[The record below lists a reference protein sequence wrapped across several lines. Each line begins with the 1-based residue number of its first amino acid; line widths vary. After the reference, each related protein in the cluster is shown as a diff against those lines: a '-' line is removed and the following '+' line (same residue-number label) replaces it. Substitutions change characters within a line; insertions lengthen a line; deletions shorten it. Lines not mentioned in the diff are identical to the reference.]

1 MGKDLGETQSSSVPY
16 DRLKDSATGSSADDR
31 ERGVVDREEEEGV
44 QRQSISQGT
53 TAGEI
58 RAVGNGGGYQN
69 GKTAAAAA
77 GMGGDE
83 RRVNSAEQEELF
95 AEYRDERRE
104 DHDPPTTQSE
114 ADDPEMDRNKRNGAT
129 DRAAGS
135 ARFSRK
141 LALLNV
147 LANGLMF
154 AVAGFITYHC
164 FNKAMV
170 LFSWHPTFMVTAYLI
185 LMSQAVLTMSGT
197 NYFTHRCNHRT
208 RVYIH
213 WVLQAVAGILISIA
227 SVCIFLNKIRLGKAH
242 FQTLHGIFGLVT
254 VCATLASIAG
264 GVTTK
269 YAFQLRAYVRPL
281 YSKLGHGI
289 AGTVTYLLGI
299 VTIGLGVCGRW
310 FQEDNDATVRL
321 MLVLAIALIALYV
334 IATPI
339 VNTVQ
344 RFKTAARTTL

>member
-1 MGKDLGETQSSSVPY
+1 MGKSPGETQTTSVPY
-16 DRLKDSATGSSADDR
+16 DRLKDTEAGSSGDDR
-31 ERGVVDREEEEGV
+31 GRGAVDREEEV
-44 QRQSISQGT
+44 KSNSQG

-58 RAVGNGGGYQN
+58 RAVGNGYQN
-69 GKTAAAAA
+69 GSVGAKRVA
-77 GMGGDE
+77 GMGGGE
-83 RRVNSAEQEELF
+83 TRASSAEQEELF

-104 DHDPPTTQSE
+104 DHDSPAQIEP
-114 ADDPEMDRNKRNGAT
+114 DDPEMNRNKRNSAT

-135 ARFSRK
+135 PRFSRK

-170 LFSWHPTFMVTAYLI
+170 LFSWHPSFMVIAYLI

-208 RVYIH
+208 RVFIH
-213 WVLQAVAGILISIA
+213 WLLQAVAGILISIA
-227 SVCIFLNKIRLGKAH
+227 SVCIFLNKIRLGKPH

-289 AGTVTYLLGI
+289 AGTVTYLLAI
-299 VTIGLGVCGRW
+299 TTIGLGVYGRW

-321 MLVLAIALIALYV
+321 MLVVAIALIALYV
-334 IATPI
+334 IVTPI

-344 RFKTAARTTL
+344 RIKTAARTTL

>member
-1 MGKDLGETQSSSVPY
+1 MGKEGGKEGETSSSVPY
-16 DRLKDSATGSSADDR
+16 DRLIAVAADDR
-31 ERGVVDREEEEGV
+31 ERGVVDREEEAK
-44 QRQSISQGT
+44 SIAQG

-58 RAVGNGGGYQN
+58 RAVGNGGYQN
-69 GKTAAAAA
+69 GKTAA
-77 GMGGDE
+77 GMGAGE
-83 RRVNSAEQEELF
+83 RRVSSAEQEELF
-95 AEYRDERRE
+95 AEYRDE
-104 DHDPPTTQSE
+104 QGAGSE
-114 ADDPEMDRNKRNGAT
+114 ADDPEMDRNKRNGAS

-135 ARFSRK
+135 PRFSRK

-170 LFSWHPTFMVTAYLI
+170 LFSWHPSFMVIAYLI

-197 NYFTHRCNHRT
+197 NYFTHRCTHRT

-269 YAFQLRAYVRPL
+269 YAFQLRTYVRPL

-299 VTIGLGVCGRW
+299 TTIGLGVYGRW

-344 RFKTAARTTL
+344 RIKTAARTTL